1 MEVDFRGALARLR
14 DKRRKQRFELL
25 RIKRDRTPDE
35 EAEMLRLLRERNL
48 GTVSASISAEISG
61 STPTS

>member
-1 MEVDFRGALARLR
+1 MEVDFRGALGRLR

-35 EAEMLRLLRERNL
+35 EAEMLRLLRERSL
-48 GTVSASISAEISG
+48 GTVSASIGAEISG
-61 STPTS
+61 PSATS